1 MYLARIEKYDSVLHA
16 IMEINPDALH
26 IAETLDKERSS
37 QGARGMLHG
46 IPILLKDNID
56 TEDRMH
62 TSAGSLALAN
72 SFAAEDSYVASQLR
86 AAGAVILG
94 KTNMTEWAGFMSGEI
109 WAGYSTRGGLTL
121 NPYGPGELFVGGSSS
136 GSAVATAA
144 HFAAAAIGTE
154 TSGSIISPA
163 SQNSIVGIKPTLGL
177 VSRTGIIPIAHSQ
190 DTAGPM
196 ARSVRDAAI
205 VLEALTG
212 LDERDAATLTSKRHF
227 IRWQK

>member
-1 MYLARIEKYDSVLHA
+1 M
-16 IMEINPDALH
+16 
-26 IAETLDKERSS
+26 
-37 QGARGMLHG
+37 
-46 IPILLKDNID
+46 
-56 TEDRMH
+56 
-62 TSAGSLALAN
+62 
-72 SFAAEDSYVASQLR
+72 ASQLR
-86 AAGAVILG
+86 AATGPMF
-94 KTNMTEWAGFMSGEI
+94 TWQNNDEWAGHVRSK

-144 HFAAAAIGTE
+144 HFAAAAIGTK

-163 SQNSIVGIKPTLGL
+163 SQNGVVGIKPTLGL

-205 VLEALTG
+205 VLGALTG
-212 LDERDAATLTSKRHF
+212 LDERDAGDITSNVHSIQDYMTFLDNNGLAQARIGIPRFYYEHLDQAR
-227 IRWQK
+227 IEIVEAAIAV

>member
-1 MYLARIEKYDSVLHA
+1 MSLERVLEQWMIEADITSMQEAMTEGKVNSVQIVETYLARIERYDSVLHA
-16 IMEINPDALH
+16 ILEINPDALR
-26 IAETLDKERSS
+26 IAEALDKERST

-56 TEDRMH
+56 TQDRMH

-72 SFAAEDSYVASQLR
+72 SFAAEDSFVAYQLR

-109 WAGYSTRGGLTL
+109 WAGYSARGGLTL

-136 GSAVATAA
+136 GSGAATAA

-154 TSGSIISPA
+154 TSGSDQPVRTVSLA
-163 SQNSIVGIKPTLGL
+163 SNLP
-177 VSRTGIIPIAHSQ
+177 
-190 DTAGPM
+190 
-196 ARSVRDAAI
+196 
-205 VLEALTG
+205 
-212 LDERDAATLTSKRHF
+212 
-227 IRWQK
+227 